1 MSEVKNLRH
10 SQSALL
16 AKLTK
21 GMFDM
26 KNILTSRR
34 LVVAVIVAIVTIG
47 VIVISSRAQN
57 SQKEPSLPTRVVS
70 DVSGWVSSVVSSP
83 VKAVSGGYEAVS
95 GLLNTYKENQA
106 LTEKV
111 DDLAQ
116 AKVQLQTLQ
125 AENRALKDQLQI
137 ENTLTDY
144 KVVNAV
150 VISRSPS
157 NWQSQ
162 LIVNK
167 GSNAGIKKGMS
178 VMGSGGL
185 IGRVSEVNTT
195 NAKVELLSDDSQVA
209 DRFAIRVA
217 NKNGDVVDGIVTSF
231 NQEKNLIVMGQITSD
246 VALEKGDL
254 VTTSGLGGVTP
265 AGLYVGKVQKVSQD
279 DYGLSKK
286 IYIKPATDFNNIPVV
301 SVAIP
306 QQ

>member
-1 MSEVKNLRH
+1 
-10 SQSALL
+10 
-16 AKLTK
+16 
-21 GMFDM
+21 M

-162 LIVNK
+162 LIVKK

-217 NKNGDVVDGIVTSF
+217 NKDGEVVDGIVTSF

-265 AGLYVGKVQKVSQD
+265 AGLYVGKVQKISQD

>member
-1 MSEVKNLRH
+1 
-10 SQSALL
+10 
-16 AKLTK
+16 
-21 GMFDM
+21 M

-195 NAKVELLSDDSQVA
+195 NSKVELLSDDSQVA
-209 DRFAIRVA
+209 DRFTIRVA

>member
-1 MSEVKNLRH
+1 
-10 SQSALL
+10 
-16 AKLTK
+16 
-21 GMFDM
+21 M

-254 VTTSGLGGVTP
+254 VTTSGFGGVTP
-265 AGLYVGKVQKVSQD
+265 AGLYVGKVQKISQD

>member
-1 MSEVKNLRH
+1 
-10 SQSALL
+10 
-16 AKLTK
+16 
-21 GMFDM
+21 M

-47 VIVISSRAQN
+47 VIVISSRAQD

-217 NKNGDVVDGIVTSF
+217 NKDGEVVDGIVTSF

-265 AGLYVGKVQKVSQD
+265 AGLYVGKVQKISQD

>member
-1 MSEVKNLRH
+1 VWRYLI
-10 SQSALL
+10 

-217 NKNGDVVDGIVTSF
+217 NKDGEVVDGIVTSF

-265 AGLYVGKVQKVSQD
+265 AGLYVGKVQKISQD

>member
-1 MSEVKNLRH
+1 
-10 SQSALL
+10 
-16 AKLTK
+16 
-21 GMFDM
+21 M

-95 GLLNTYKENQA
+95 GLLNTYKENKA

-217 NKNGDVVDGIVTSF
+217 NKDGEVVDGIVTSF

-246 VALEKGDL
+246 VSLEKGDL

-265 AGLYVGKVQKVSQD
+265 AGLYVGKVQKISQD

-286 IYIKPATDFNNIPVV
+286 IYINPATDFNNIPVV

>member
-1 MSEVKNLRH
+1 
-10 SQSALL
+10 
-16 AKLTK
+16 
-21 GMFDM
+21 M

-217 NKNGDVVDGIVTSF
+217 NKDGEVVDGIVTSF

-265 AGLYVGKVQKVSQD
+265 AGLYVGKVQKISQD

>member
-1 MSEVKNLRH
+1 
-10 SQSALL
+10 
-16 AKLTK
+16 
-21 GMFDM
+21 M

-167 GSNAGIKKGMS
+167 GSNAGVKKGMS

-217 NKNGDVVDGIVTSF
+217 NKDGEVVDGIVTSF

-246 VALEKGDL
+246 VSLEKGDL

-265 AGLYVGKVQKVSQD
+265 AGLYVGKVQKISQD

-286 IYIKPATDFNNIPVV
+286 IYINPATDFNNIPVV

>member
-1 MSEVKNLRH
+1 
-10 SQSALL
+10 
-16 AKLTK
+16 
-21 GMFDM
+21 M

-217 NKNGDVVDGIVTSF
+217 NKDGEVVDGIVTSF
-231 NQEKNLIVMGQITSD
+231 NQEKNLILMGQITSD

-265 AGLYVGKVQKVSQD
+265 AGLYVGKVQKISQD

>member
-1 MSEVKNLRH
+1 
-10 SQSALL
+10 
-16 AKLTK
+16 
-21 GMFDM
+21 M

-83 VKAVSGGYEAVS
+83 VKAVSGGYEAVY

-217 NKNGDVVDGIVTSF
+217 NKDGEVVNGIVTSF

-246 VALEKGDL
+246 VSLEKGDL

-265 AGLYVGKVQKVSQD
+265 AGLYVGKVQKISQD

>member
-1 MSEVKNLRH
+1 
-10 SQSALL
+10 
-16 AKLTK
+16 
-21 GMFDM
+21 M

-34 LVVAVIVAIVTIG
+34 LVVTVIVAIVTIG

-217 NKNGDVVDGIVTSF
+217 NKDGEVVDGIVTSF

-265 AGLYVGKVQKVSQD
+265 AGLYVGKVQKISQD

>member
-1 MSEVKNLRH
+1 
-10 SQSALL
+10 
-16 AKLTK
+16 
-21 GMFDM
+21 M

-144 KVVNAV
+144 KVINAV

-217 NKNGDVVDGIVTSF
+217 NKDGEVVDGIVTSF

-265 AGLYVGKVQKVSQD
+265 AGLYVGKVQKISQD

>member
-1 MSEVKNLRH
+1 
-10 SQSALL
+10 
-16 AKLTK
+16 
-21 GMFDM
+21 M

-167 GSNAGIKKGMS
+167 GANAGIKKGMS

-217 NKNGDVVDGIVTSF
+217 NKDGEVVDGIVTSF

-265 AGLYVGKVQKVSQD
+265 AGLYVGKVQKISQD

>member
-1 MSEVKNLRH
+1 
-10 SQSALL
+10 
-16 AKLTK
+16 
-21 GMFDM
+21 M

-217 NKNGDVVDGIVTSF
+217 NKDGEVVDGIVTSF

-254 VTTSGLGGVTP
+254 VTSSGLGGVTP
-265 AGLYVGKVQKVSQD
+265 AGLYVGKVQKISQD

-286 IYIKPATDFNNIPVV
+286 IYINPATDFNNIPVV

>member
-1 MSEVKNLRH
+1 
-10 SQSALL
+10 
-16 AKLTK
+16 
-21 GMFDM
+21 M

-217 NKNGDVVDGIVTSF
+217 NKDGEVVDGIVTSF

-265 AGLYVGKVQKVSQD
+265 AGLYVGKVQKISQD
-279 DYGLSKK
+279 DYGLTKK

>member
-1 MSEVKNLRH
+1 
-10 SQSALL
+10 
-16 AKLTK
+16 
-21 GMFDM
+21 M

-47 VIVISSRAQN
+47 VIVINSRAQN

-217 NKNGDVVDGIVTSF
+217 NKDGEVVDGIVTSF

-265 AGLYVGKVQKVSQD
+265 AGLYVGKVQKISQD

>member
-1 MSEVKNLRH
+1 
-10 SQSALL
+10 
-16 AKLTK
+16 
-21 GMFDM
+21 M

-106 LTEKV
+106 LTQKV

-217 NKNGDVVDGIVTSF
+217 NKDGEVVDGIVTSF

-265 AGLYVGKVQKVSQD
+265 AGLYVGKVQKISQD